1 MDFKKLKK
9 MEEAVRIGGKGS
21 MRRKHKRNPSP
32 AVVEKRVQAELAMLP
47 LRNIGEIQEVTIEF
61 TNSREVVLTMPKVQ
75 GTPPNSFFVVSGDLV
90 RKSST
95 AGPSKVAK
103 AANAPK
109 APMPPKP
116 PKPEAFSDKKPE
128 SGESIKVAKKPK
140 KPRNRV
146 RPRNKKVQ
154 MMLSKNKEEAA
165 MAGGDSEPKLSNGKS
180 ILISSEDGSDPNN
193 GKVPSDE
200 SDVDRTVVCAKD
212 SLRSFGDYSDGKE
225 DDDSK
230 ESIYLSSYSDYYDSA
245 DEQLNPKT
253 YRAQVSEDE
262 D

>member
-9 MEEAVRIGGKGS
+9 MEEVVRIGGKGS
-21 MRRKHKRNPSP
+21 MRRKHKRFPSS
-32 AVVEKRVQAELAMLP
+32 AAAEKRVQATLAMLP
-47 LRNIGEIQEVTIEF
+47 LKNIDEIEEVTIEF
-61 TNSREVVLTMPKVQ
+61 TNSSKVVLTMPRVQ
-75 GTPPNSFFVVSGDLV
+75 STAGNSFFVVSGDFV

-128 SGESIKVAKKPK
+128 SEESIKVAKKPK

-154 MMLSKNKEEAA
+154 MMLSKNKEDAA
-165 MAGGDSEPKLSNGKS
+165 MAGWDSEPKLSNGKP
-180 ILISSEDGSDPNN
+180 ILISSEDGSDPDNE
-193 GKVPSDE
+193 KVPSDE
-200 SDVDRTVVCAKD
+200 SDVDRTIVCDKD
-212 SLRSFGDYSDGKE
+212 SLGSFGDDSDGKE
-225 DDDSK
+225 DVDTT
-230 ESIYLSSYSDYYDSA
+230 ESIYLSSYSNYYYLT
-245 DEQLNPKT
+245 EQLYPNT
-253 YRAQVSEDE
+253 YRVQVSEDE